1 VDNLS
6 TFKDRKLIPCT
17 TRAIKTANI
26 NAKNSEFISYVKAV
40 DTGCSMHPEAAA
52 GAMNLKTA
60 VYTQHVVHDTT
71 DTALNL
77 LTPAMCANFTD
88 IRMWQ

>member
-1 VDNLS
+1 
-6 TFKDRKLIPCT
+6 
-17 TRAIKTANI
+17 
-26 NAKNSEFISYVKAV
+26 
-40 DTGCSMHPEAAA
+40 MHPEAAA